1 MKKLLLTWYGM
12 TDLRAS
18 FGVEDTIGPI
28 LSLLNEN
35 YYDDVF
41 ILCHTQNNKETP
53 QSFQDDLNKVKE
65 TSKTGNNSVVRDFVQ
80 KYSNTQLAH
89 NVYAQWLLDKIP
101 NKNINITFNPVVLDR
116 LNDSDG
122 IYTIVDKVMGIVKSI
137 TGEKEIHLF
146 LSPGTPVMAFIWAL
160 SAIKYQDMD
169 IKLISSSVV
178 GQKAEF
184 IDIPKAW
191 REWKST
197 NDFDIIF
204 NLFGD
209 QRMPSY
215 LSINQFKCNKHVFLS
230 SKSHDANVMRKFLEG
245 KSFE

>member
-41 ILCHTQNNKETP
+41 ILCHTQKNKETP

-101 NKNINITFNPVVLDR
+101 NK
-116 LNDSDG
+116 
-122 IYTIVDKVMGIVKSI
+122 
-137 TGEKEIHLF
+137 
-146 LSPGTPVMAFIWAL
+146 
-160 SAIKYQDMD
+160 
-169 IKLISSSVV
+169 
-178 GQKAEF
+178 
-184 IDIPKAW
+184 
-191 REWKST
+191 
-197 NDFDIIF
+197 
-204 NLFGD
+204 
-209 QRMPSY
+209 
-215 LSINQFKCNKHVFLS
+215 KHVVFKIKK
-230 SKSHDANVMRKFLEG
+230 KS
-245 KSFE
+245 